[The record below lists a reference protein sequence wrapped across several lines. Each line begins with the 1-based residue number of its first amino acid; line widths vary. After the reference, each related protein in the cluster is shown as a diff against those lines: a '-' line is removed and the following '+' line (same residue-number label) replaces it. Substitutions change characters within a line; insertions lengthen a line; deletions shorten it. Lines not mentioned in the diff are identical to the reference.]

1 MGVAICDG
9 LALHTRPARLKPI
22 RSCMLS
28 LVEVNSDQQVTGIPT
43 PEELAGEEVR
53 RLRLA
58 RRWSQEE
65 VARRMSAAGHS
76 NWHQTTVGKTEL
88 ATRPLRL
95 NEAVALAGLFEV
107 PVTQLVAPITLRP
120 EDIQAELDTV
130 EERWAK
136 LQAEYRAA
144 QAEQDTAAM
153 AAAQAQEAAAAA
165 ANELGRFRAR
175 LDYLAGLRSILQG
188 EPVDP
193 QMYARVTAQYSQ
205 EQGQGK

>member
-1 MGVAICDG
+1 MV
-9 LALHTRPARLKPI
+9 
-22 RSCMLS
+22 S

-43 PEELAGEEVR
+43 PEELAGEELR

-65 VARRMSAAGHS
+65 VARRMSASGHA

-95 NEAVALAGLFEV
+95 NEAVTLAGLFEV
-107 PVTQLVAPITLRP
+107 PVTQLVAPITLKA
-120 EDIQAELDTV
+120 EEIQAELDTV

-136 LQAEYRAA
+136 LQEEYRAA
-144 QAEQDTAAM
+144 QAAQEMATE
-153 AAAQAQEAAAAA
+153 AAAQAAHAAAAA

-175 LDYLAGLRSILQG
+175 LDYLAGLRAILEG
-188 EPVDP
+188 DPVDP
-193 QMYARVTAQYSQ
+193 QMYARITAQYS
-205 EQGQGK
+205 EEWGNGK

>member
-1 MGVAICDG
+1 
-9 LALHTRPARLKPI
+9 
-22 RSCMLS
+22 MLN
-28 LVEVNSDQQVTGIPT
+28 LVEVNSEEQVNRIPT

-95 NEAVALAGLFEV
+95 NEAVALAGLFSV
-107 PVTQLVAPITLRP
+107 PVTQLIAPITLKP
-120 EDIQAELDTV
+120 EDVQAELDTL

-136 LQAEYRAA
+136 VQEQYRHA
-144 QAEQDTAAM
+144 QAERDVAHT
-153 AAAQAQEAAAAA
+153 AAAQADQTAAAA

-175 LDYLAGLRSILQG
+175 LDYLTALRTVIAGQPI
-188 EPVDP
+188 DP
-193 QMYARVTAQYSQ
+193 ETYAKITATSTGGT
-205 EQGQGK
+205 GQGL

>member
-1 MGVAICDG
+1 MFN
-9 LALHTRPARLKPI
+9 
-22 RSCMLS
+22 
-28 LVEVNSDQQVTGIPT
+28 LVETKSAQQVTGIPT

-53 RLRLA
+53 RLRNA

-65 VARRMSAAGHS
+65 VARRMTAAGHT

-107 PVTQLVAPITLRP
+107 PVTQLIAPITLKP
-120 EDIQAELDTV
+120 EDVQAELETI
-130 EERWAK
+130 EERWAEI
-136 LQAEYRAA
+136 QAAFRSAEAQRQEAHEDAARADA
-144 QAEQDTAAM
+144 
-153 AAAQAQEAAAAA
+153 AAAAA

-175 LDYLAGLRSILQG
+175 LDYLNGLRSIIAG

-193 QMYARVTAQYSQ
+193 EAYAKIIATSTGGT
-205 EQGQGK
+205 GQGL